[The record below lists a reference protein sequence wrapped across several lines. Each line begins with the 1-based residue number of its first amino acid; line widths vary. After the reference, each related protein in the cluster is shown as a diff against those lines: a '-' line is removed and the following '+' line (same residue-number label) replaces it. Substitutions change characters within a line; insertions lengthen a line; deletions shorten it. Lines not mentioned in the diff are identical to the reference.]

1 MKNRKHE
8 KDKMNDPINEKEAQQ
23 AIKSL
28 KNNKS
33 TGPDK
38 VKIEFI
44 KFGGKK
50 LTKALQNI

>member
-8 KDKMNDPINEKEAQQ
+8 KGKMNDPINEKEAQQ

>member
-1 MKNRKHE
+1 MIPLMRKKHN
-8 KDKMNDPINEKEAQQ
+8 K

-28 KNNKS
+28 KNNKR